1 MKILVL
7 ITAMTVSLSVLGSVA
22 GAQVP
27 ADQAPAAPTQT
38 INLTVE
44 NRHVIKEIIKDM
56 HVANTADEVA
66 VSVGA
71 EVPQSVALQPMPAPI
86 AQKVPQVKSHEF
98 FVKNDKIALVDPKNH
113 KIVEVIE

>member
-1 MKILVL
+1 MKMLVFIAAL
-7 ITAMTVSLSVLGSVA
+7 AISLSVFSPVA
-22 GAQVP
+22 GAQAP
-27 ADQAPAAPTQT
+27 ADQPAAAPTQT

-56 HVANTADEVA
+56 NVANTADEVA
-66 VSVGA
+66 VAVGS
-71 EVPQSVALQPMPAPI
+71 EVPKSVVLQPMPAPI